1 MFITPRGVMASP
13 FSLTEIPMTASQS
26 IYRQFLAN
34 EIFLNVFDDEKRIDL
49 PGMLLTG
56 YADET
61 NPAIPNRN
69 DDYIFRKEVLRSVIA
84 FLQRPNGDAL
94 FISGPT
100 GSGKTSVVT
109 EVAARLNWPVEQITL
124 NGRFEFSQLKGQF
137 VVVSPAPG
145 EAPVMTFMYGPL
157 AKAMKHGEILLLN
170 EIDLADPAELA
181 GLNDVLE
188 GRPLV
193 IPENGGEIIRPH
205 PMFRVVATA
214 NSFGNGDATGLY
226 QGVQQQNLAAL
237 DRYRLLEVDYASPY
251 AEETVLRKALSKNIE
266 PMIPLMVKLANDI
279 RALFKGDDDPMT
291 RRLSVTMST
300 RTLIRWGKLAE
311 VFRGAPNVMKFSL
324 EQALLLRADPADQ
337 QTINALG
344 KAVFGAKWQR
354 TPRKKKTSATTETEK
369 TEEAAS

>member
-1 MFITPRGVMASP
+1 M
-13 FSLTEIPMTASQS
+13 
-26 IYRQFLAN
+26 
-34 EIFLNVFDDEKRIDL
+34 
-49 PGMLLTG
+49 
-56 YADET
+56 
-61 NPAIPNRN
+61 
-69 DDYIFRKEVLRSVIA
+69 
-84 FLQRPNGDAL
+84 
-94 FISGPT
+94 
-100 GSGKTSVVT
+100 
-109 EVAARLNWPVEQITL
+109 
-124 NGRFEFSQLKGQF
+124 
-137 VVVSPAPG
+137 
-145 EAPVMTFMYGPL
+145 
-157 AKAMKHGEILLLN
+157 
-170 EIDLADPAELA
+170 A

-279 RALFKGDDDPMT
+279 RALLKGDDDPMT

-311 VFRGAPNVMKFSL
+311 VFQGAPNVMKFSL